1 GQPLEVMVQRGDHT
15 LPITLT
21 PHAVGKDKHGVAGWE
36 PPLIVDVEPDNVA
49 MRAGMQRGDQIAAFN
64 GTPVGYSLTDP
75 MTDFITLVQN
85 NKDKPAELTVV
96 RNGQVLNF
104 KIAPVL
110 SEVDGE
116 TRYRLGVRAFMHVD
130 KLPISKAFA
139 KSVEKNQQFAGL
151 IVVMVKKLVQQK
163 VSIKQ
168 ISGPVGIGQAAGDAF
183 REEGWL
189 PLIFLTALI
198 SINLGIFNLF
208 PIPILDGGMILM
220 LMIEGLMRRDIKREI
235 KERVYQAAFV
245 FLVIFAVVVIYN
257 DLSKLPGI
265 GRFLP

>member
-1 GQPLEVMVQRGDHT
+1 VRPD
-15 LPITLT
+15 
-21 PHAVGKDKHGVAGWE
+21 AVGKDKRGVAGWE
-36 PPLIVDVEPDNVA
+36 PPFFLNVSPDSPA
-49 MRAGMQRGDQIAAFN
+49 SRAGLKSGDQIVAFN
-64 GTPVGYSLTDP
+64 GKPLGHSLSNEEPTQELL
-75 MTDFITLVQN
+75 TLLQE
-85 NKDKPAELTVV
+85 NKDRPVDLTIGRDGKQFSATVTPALIDIK
-96 RNGQVLNF
+96 GQKL
-104 KIAPVL
+104 
-110 SEVDGE
+110 
-116 TRYRLGVRAFMHVD
+116 YRLGVGPM
-130 KLPISKAFA
+130 IQ
-139 KSVEKNQQFAGL
+139 VEKLTLPAAFRASLDKNQEFATL

-208 PIPILDGGMILM
+208 PIPILDGGMIL
-220 LMIEGLMRRDIKREI
+220 LLIIEGLMRRDIKREI